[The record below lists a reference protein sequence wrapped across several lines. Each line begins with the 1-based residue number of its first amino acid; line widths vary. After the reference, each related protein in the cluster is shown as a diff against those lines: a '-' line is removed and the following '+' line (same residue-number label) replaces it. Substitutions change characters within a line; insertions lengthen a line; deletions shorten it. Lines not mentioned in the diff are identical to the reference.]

1 MSTTPRVRF
10 AKSIGLITLL
20 ALALRLTVVLVTAD
34 LPIGLDDMF
43 QYDMLARSIV
53 SGDGYRWYA
62 EEDLELIQRYVDMEP
77 PPDYD
82 PRGIRTSFRP
92 PLYPAFLAAVYA
104 LFGTGARRFLAARL
118 VQAVLGAALV
128 PLTAMLARR
137 LGFRNRT
144 VLAAATGVA
153 LYPLLVIYPLSLAT
167 ENLYI
172 PLLLLSLWAVLRA
185 GETSRLRD
193 AALAGGLLGLTALTR
208 SVVTFFVPMAIGWI
222 WFVSQPRRRGL
233 AKAALL
239 VGCFLLLT
247 VPWSVRNTLLHGEFH
262 FIESALGYDLYQGYH
277 PQSSGTFNW
286 RIGYELLTMRDDGE
300 RHRVG
305 MDAFWSFVR
314 SDPGRIPY
322 LIFRKLGYFWGL
334 DKRAFIYFYANDYFG
349 HWPGGLLAGA
359 LVGLCTPFVVV
370 ASAGLAGLALAR
382 PRREIGLLALLMTY
396 YVGIH
401 TLILAED
408 RFHMPLVPLLAI
420 LAAAF
425 FFERLWRR
433 ARRWQ
438 KGLALGLV
446 VLLFANW
453 GWEIARDWELLT
465 TIFGPDG
472 NRLWIGF

>member
-1 MSTTPRVRF
+1 MSTTPGVRF
-10 AKSIGLITLL
+10 AKWIGLITLL
-20 ALALRLTVVLVTAD
+20 ALVLRLTVVLVAAD

-53 SGDGYRWYA
+53 SGNGYRWYA
-62 EEDLELIQRYVDMEP
+62 EEDLELIRRYIDMEP
-77 PPDYD
+77 PPGYD

-104 LFGTGARRFLAARL
+104 LFGTGTRRFLAARL
-118 VQAVLGAALV
+118 VQAVLGAALA
-128 PLTAMLARR
+128 PLTALLARR
-137 LGFRNRT
+137 LGFEKRT
-144 VLAAATGVA
+144 ALGSATIVA
-153 LYPLLVIYPLSLAT
+153 LYPLLVIYPLALAT

-172 PLLLLSLWAVLRA
+172 LLLLLSLWAVLRA
-185 GETSRLRD
+185 GKEGRPRD
-193 AALAGGLLGLTALTR
+193 AALAGALLGITALTR
-208 SVVTFFVPMAIGWI
+208 SVVTFFVPLAIAWI
-222 WFVSQPRRRGL
+222 WFVAPSRRRGL
-233 AKAALL
+233 TKGALL

-286 RIGYELLTMRDDGE
+286 RIGYELLTMLDDGE
-300 RHRVG
+300 RHRLG
-305 MDAFWSFVR
+305 MEAFWSFVR
-314 SDPGRIPY
+314 SNPGRIPY
-322 LIFRKLGYFWGL
+322 LMFRKLGYFWGL

-349 HWPGGLLAGA
+349 RWPAGLLAGT
-359 LVGLCTPFVVV
+359 LVGLCSPFVIV
-370 ASAGLAGLALAR
+370 AAAGLAGLALAR
-382 PRREIGLLALLMTY
+382 PRREIGLVALLMTY

-420 LAAAF
+420 LAVAF
-425 FFERLWRR
+425 FLERPWKR
-433 ARRWQ
+433 ARPWQ
-438 KGLALGLV
+438 RGLALGLV

-465 TIFGPDG
+465 AIFGPEG

>member
-1 MSTTPRVRF
+1 
-10 AKSIGLITLL
+10 
-20 ALALRLTVVLVTAD
+20 
-34 LPIGLDDMF
+34 
-43 QYDMLARSIV
+43 
-53 SGDGYRWYA
+53 
-62 EEDLELIQRYVDMEP
+62 
-77 PPDYD
+77 
-82 PRGIRTSFRP
+82 
-92 PLYPAFLAAVYA
+92 
-104 LFGTGARRFLAARL
+104 
-118 VQAVLGAALV
+118 
-128 PLTAMLARR
+128 
-137 LGFRNRT
+137 
-144 VLAAATGVA
+144 VA
-153 LYPLLVIYPLSLAT
+153 LYPLLVIYPLALAT

-172 PLLLLSLWAVLRA
+172 PLLVLSLWAVLRA
-185 GETSRLRD
+185 GEANRLRD

-208 SVVTFFVPMAIGWI
+208 SVVTFFVPLAIGWI

-233 AKAALL
+233 AKAVLL

-286 RIGYELLTMRDDGE
+286 RIGYELLTMLDDGE
-300 RHRVG
+300 RHRMG

-322 LIFRKLGYFWGL
+322 LMFRKLGYFWGL

-349 HWPGGLLAGA
+349 QWPAGLLAGV
-359 LVGLCTPFVVV
+359 LVGLCSPFVIV

-382 PRREIGLLALLMTY
+382 PRREMGLVALLMTY

-425 FFERLWRR
+425 FFERLWRG
-433 ARRWQ
+433 ARTWQ

-446 VLLFANW
+446 ALLFANW

-465 TIFGPDG
+465 AIFGPGG